1 MATSHVMRH
10 ASRSDAL
17 RVDSPTPTR
26 YACTKRGSSCDIT
39 PACLLA
45 RKDTYEYTL
54 TLAYA
59 VHTYSS
65 GTHGRAICNAR
76 THHFVSDDVGG
87 DAVGAGELFLSGV
100 SACAVNMVERL
111 AKQDQ
116 IPLQWMDVRVEAYR
130 DPDKSPGDLTVFDAI
145 RVDFEMW
152 GITPEH
158 AEGLVETWKR
168 RCPLYGSVAT
178 ATEDTAVTL
187 TSHAEPRGARA

>member
-1 MATSHVMRH
+1 MS
-10 ASRSDAL
+10 
-17 RVDSPTPTR
+17 
-26 YACTKRGSSCDIT
+26 
-39 PACLLA
+39 
-45 RKDTYEYTL
+45 TL

-59 VHTYSS
+59 VHTYST

-87 DAVGAGELFLSGV
+87 DAVGAAELFLSGV

-130 DPDKSPGDLTVFDAI
+130 DPDQSPGDLTVFDAI
-145 RVDFEMW
+145 RVHFEMW

-187 TSHAEPRGARA
+187 TSHAEPLGTHA